1 MRLFS
6 PELIKMH
13 YYALDKKSCLT
24 EMTEFL
30 HEKGIVDDQKKFL
43 DAILAREKI
52 VSTGIG
58 RGIAIPHARSASVKQ
73 LSIAVF
79 VLDNELEFDSVDNN
93 PVRIIFMI
101 VVPESMKK
109 EYMQIL
115 SLISNYLKNDD
126 NIKKMLNCDNEE
138 QLYELLEDLENEI

>member
-1 MRLFS
+1 
-6 PELIKMH
+6 MH